1 MAFSELPDL
10 IRIDYNL
17 PGKSG
22 LSLLKELREYPQM
35 ENVPIIMITCIGL
48 ADIVSTVVEYG
59 VTDLIVKPCDIN
71 LMVER
76 VMKLVPPP
84 PQKEESETPAQ
95 ADTDRFRR
103 GGIG

>member
-22 LSLLKELREYPQM
+22 LSLLKDLDEYPQM
-35 ENVPIIMITCIGL
+35 ENVPIIMITGIGL
-48 ADIVSTVVEYG
+48 ADIVSTAVEYG

-71 LMVER
+71 LMVDR

-84 PQKEESETPAQ
+84 PQKEESEAPAQ

-103 GGIG
+103 GGIR